1 MLMQILLRMLT
12 RVDIPQRMTSAFI
25 SNSMRANF
33 NIGSNISDAFNNSK
47 QTHQA
52 WIDIWGSESNYVE
65 AHGMFG
71 IEMSREFGMDRTLIS
86 ATTDIEVAKYF
97 GNTIYEIKVPRANV
111 LFQTIEGVGEK
122 EVLIRI
128 CADKIKK
135 IT

>member
-1 MLMQILLRMLT
+1 
-12 RVDIPQRMTSAFI
+12 
-25 SNSMRANF
+25 
-33 NIGSNISDAFNNSK
+33 
-47 QTHQA
+47 
-52 WIDIWGSESNYVE
+52 
-65 AHGMFG
+65 MFG

-111 LFQTIEGVGEK
+111 LFQTIEGAGEK